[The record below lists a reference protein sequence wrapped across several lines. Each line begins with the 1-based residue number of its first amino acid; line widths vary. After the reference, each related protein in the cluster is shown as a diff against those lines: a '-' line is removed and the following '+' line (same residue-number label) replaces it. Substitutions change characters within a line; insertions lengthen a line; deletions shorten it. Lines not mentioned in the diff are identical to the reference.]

1 MRVKGGGALR
11 ALEIG
16 LMMVAVASLTAYGLL
31 ELEQIR
37 GQADLKSEF
46 ERAGKAA
53 PRTPRLEIP
62 AELPGEPESP
72 EPPPEQA
79 PAPEIGTALGR
90 LTSERIGLDVMIAEG
105 VDDATLRRAAGRIP
119 GTGRFD
125 SFGNVGVAAHRD
137 TFFRPLREIRA
148 GDELEVETVHG
159 RYRYRVEWTAVVE
172 PENVDSL
179 AETDEPA
186 LTLVTCFPFHYV
198 GRAPRRFIVRA
209 ARLNNAAQVA
219 AVSP

>member
-1 MRVKGGGALR
+1 VKGGGAWR

-16 LMMVAVASLTAYGLL
+16 LMMIAVASLTAYGLL

-46 ERAGKAA
+46 ERAVKAA
-53 PRTPRLEIP
+53 PRPPRAEIP
-62 AELPGEPESP
+62 TELPGEPESP

-79 PAPEIGTALGR
+79 PAPAIGTALGR

-105 VDDATLRRAAGRIP
+105 VDDATLRRAAGHIP
-119 GTGRFD
+119 GTARLD
-125 SFGNVGVAAHRD
+125 SVGNVGLAAHRD
-137 TFFRPLREIRA
+137 TFFRPLREIRT
-148 GDELEVETVHG
+148 GDALDVETLGG

-209 ARLNNAAQVA
+209 VRVNNAAQVA
-219 AVSP
+219 AASP